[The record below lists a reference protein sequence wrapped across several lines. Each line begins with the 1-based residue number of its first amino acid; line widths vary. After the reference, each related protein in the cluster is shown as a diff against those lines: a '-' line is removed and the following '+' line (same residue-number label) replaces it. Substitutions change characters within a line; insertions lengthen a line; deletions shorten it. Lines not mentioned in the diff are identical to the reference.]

1 MKVYA
6 VISGDIVGSSGLLDR
21 TGSPTKTIIERI
33 GRITIDNFQDYLLP
47 EIDVYRGDSWQMVST
62 DPARSLRI
70 GLFFRA
76 LIKADREIKP
86 ADTRLALGFGSIDF
100 LPDRGI
106 SAGDGEAF
114 RLSGAGLD
122 SCKKDRR
129 MCLAFPEDQ
138 ESTITRGLDQMIRL
152 LDFQV
157 QRWQPR
163 QSEAVAGALLGLTQ
177 QRIAV
182 DWVNEPVSQ
191 QTISQHLDSAGWN
204 VIKSTLAYFESTL
217 TEILYV

>member
-33 GRITIDNFQDYLLP
+33 GGRTIDNFRNVLLP
-47 EIDVYRGDSWQMVST
+47 EIDVYRGDSWQMVCT
-62 DPARSLRI
+62 DPARSLRA

-86 ADTRLALGFGSIDF
+86 VDTRLSLGFGRIDF
-100 LPDRGI
+100 LPDQGI

-122 SCKKDRR
+122 NCKKDQR
-129 MCLAFPEDQ
+129 MCLVFPEDQ
-138 ESTITRGLDQMIRL
+138 ESAITRGLDQLIRL

-163 QSEAVAGALLGLTQ
+163 QSEAVAGALLGFTQ

-182 DWVNEPVSQ
+182 DWVSEPVSQ
-191 QTISQHLDSAGWN
+191 QTISQHLESAGWN

-217 TEILYV
+217 MDILFV